1 MVGAGNSDDFS
12 ELATLPDVLDDG
24 AEGPPQLAR
33 IKLVAID
40 KKRCFILY
48 YVFIFKIVNIDVNIV
63 VFLGKAQ

>member
-40 KKRCFILY
+40 KKKMFHLM
-48 YVFIFKIVNIDVNIV
+48 NDVYI
-63 VFLGKAQ
+63 